1 MKIVEMYDLD
11 EFAKIV
17 GIAVISVQ
25 TALFY
30 PDYAD
35 IIYVDD
41 EYIEN
46 AYELFGIEIAGC
58 SDTRKEVLRERK
70 NTLDEIL
77 LKMDSHDIPRQFILR
92 A

>member
-11 EFAKIV
+11 EFAKIT
-17 GIAVISVQ
+17 GIITISVQ

-30 PDYAD
+30 PGYNDV
-35 IIYVDD
+35 IYVDD
-41 EYIEN
+41 EYIESLRERYN
-46 AYELFGIEIAGC
+46 RDASKC
-58 SDTRKEVLRERK
+58 SDITKEILRDRK

-77 LKMDSHDIPRQFILR
+77 LKMDSGVIPRQFILR

>member
-35 IIYVDD
+35 IIYVDNA
-41 EYIEN
+41 YIEN
-46 AYELFGIEIAGC
+46 AHERFEREIARC
-58 SDTRKEVLRERK
+58 SDTGKEILRERK
-70 NTLDEIL
+70 GTLDEIL
-77 LKMDSHDIPRQFILR
+77 LKMDSGDIPRQFILR

>member
-1 MKIVEMYDLD
+1 MKIVAMYDLD
-11 EFAKIV
+11 EFAKIT
-17 GIAVISVQ
+17 GIITISVQ

-30 PDYAD
+30 PGYNDV
-35 IIYVDD
+35 IYVDD

-46 AYELFGIEIAGC
+46 AHERFDREIARC
-58 SDTRKEVLRERK
+58 SDTGKEILRERK

-77 LKMDSHDIPRQFILR
+77 LKMDSGDIPRQFILR

>member
-41 EYIEN
+41 AYIEN
-46 AYELFGIEIAGC
+46 AHERFDREIARC
-58 SDTRKEVLRERK
+58 SDTAKDVLRERK